1 MKNKTKI
8 IIAISSLILI
18 GATLALMLTSC
29 DTKHSE
35 VTTQENLAYYKLNTL
50 TDVDYEAEDRAG
62 YKVATEFIFSNNI
75 DTKKAIEALKPYMVY
90 YDGEPVHTDSNIV
103 VNINGNR
110 ADIAADFPD
119 NTHKHINAGVKFVD
133 AINGVEFAACT
144 PYEFFSYAVVIDKS
158 TCPSGYD
165 VNNVAEY
172 ANTCWYHN
180 LMNPEYNLTY
190 NDSLK
195 EDNEIWSDT
204 TIRTGNGKY
213 HIAYANV
220 RILNN
225 LTKDGFV
232 GTVNN
237 TDTYQDPS
245 STNTTTQEPGNTN
258 TDTETPSNTNTP
270 TEENSEPSIGDTIGD
285 KIEEIKNNKE
295 AFDIATII
303 ISSVLGI
310 ALLYILFLIVR
321 KIWRSLKR

>member
-18 GATLALMLTSC
+18 GASLALFLTSC
-29 DTKHSE
+29 NKKEDVIITH
-35 VTTQENLAYYKLNTL
+35 ENLASYKLNTL

-75 DTKKAIEALKPYMVY
+75 DTKKAIEVLKPHMVY
-90 YDGEPVHTDSNIV
+90 YDGEPVHTNSNIV

-133 AINGVEFAACT
+133 AIDGVEFAACT

-180 LMNPEYNLTY
+180 LMNPKYNLTY

-237 TDTYQDPS
+237 TDTYQEPS

-258 TDTETPSNTNTP
+258 TDSNTNTP
-270 TEENSEPSIGDTIGD
+270 TEDNNQNIGDTIGD
-285 KIEEIKNNKE
+285 KIEEIKNNNKE

>member
-29 DTKHSE
+29 DKKHNE
-35 VTTQENLAYYKLNTL
+35 VTTEENLAYYKLNTL

-62 YKVATEFIFSNNI
+62 YKVAIEFIFTKNI
-75 DTKKAIEALKPYMVY
+75 DTKKAVEALKPYMVY
-90 YDGEPVHTDSNIV
+90 YDGEPVHTNSNIV

-237 TDTYQDPS
+237 TDSY
-245 STNTTTQEPGNTN
+245 QEPSAPITN
-258 TDTETPSNTNTP
+258 TDTDIETPSNTNTP
-270 TEENSEPSIGDTIGD
+270 TEENIQNIGDTISE
-285 KIEEIKNNKE
+285 KIDEIKNNNKE

-310 ALLYILFLIVR
+310 ALLYILFLIIR

>member
-29 DTKHSE
+29 DKKHNE
-35 VTTQENLAYYKLNTL
+35 VTTEENLAYYKLNTL

-62 YKVATEFIFSNNI
+62 YKVAIEFIFTKNI
-75 DTKKAIEALKPYMVY
+75 DTKKAVEALKPYMVY
-90 YDGEPVHTDSNIV
+90 YDGEPVHTNSNIV
-103 VNINGNR
+103 VNVNGNR

-237 TDTYQDPS
+237 TDSY
-245 STNTTTQEPGNTN
+245 QEPSAPITN
-258 TDTETPSNTNTP
+258 TDTDIETPSNTNTP
-270 TEENSEPSIGDTIGD
+270 TEENIQNIGDTISE
-285 KIEEIKNNKE
+285 KIDEIKNNNKE

-310 ALLYILFLIVR
+310 ALLYILFLIIR